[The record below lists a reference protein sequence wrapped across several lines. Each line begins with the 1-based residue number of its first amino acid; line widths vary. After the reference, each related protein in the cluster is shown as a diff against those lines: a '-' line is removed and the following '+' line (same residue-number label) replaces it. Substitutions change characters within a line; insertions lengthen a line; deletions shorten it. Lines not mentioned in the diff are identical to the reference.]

1 MQKVESFFIY
11 CSGASFSLVNRAPT
25 EKSKYVGAGATI
37 FFTGLLASISST
49 YALYT
54 VFDTLVYAI
63 PLGVVWGLMIF
74 NLDRYIVLSMRKHNL
89 WYKEYLQA
97 IPRVVLAVIIA
108 LIISKPL
115 ELKIFQKEISTE
127 LKLLQQEIIQ
137 EQHQMVRTRF
147 TSRLDSL
154 NSNISKLKNEIR
166 IIEKKRDEL
175 FFMAQQEAD
184 GTGGSGKR
192 NPGPIYKIKQM
203 DAQRVQKELEQLYT
217 ENTKSIGHQLEE
229 IEKITKQKESSIS
242 NLGTPDVTGLSF
254 QLTSL
259 NRLGDKYA
267 TIKIANYFIILLF
280 IALELAPI
288 MTKIISN
295 RGPYDDLLQV
305 HEHQFKNYRKEKL
318 TVADV
323 LLEKRLANI

>member
-1 MQKVESFFIY
+1 MKKLESFFTY
-11 CSGASFSLVNRAPT
+11 CSGASFSLMNRAPT
-25 EKSKYVGAGATI
+25 EKSKYVGVGATI
-37 FFTGLLASISST
+37 FFTGLLASISSA

-74 NLDRYIVLSMRKHNL
+74 NLDRYIVLSMRKHPL

-97 IPRVVLAVIIA
+97 VPRVLLAVIIA

-115 ELKIFQKEISTE
+115 ELKIFQKEIITE
-127 LKLLQQEIIQ
+127 LKLLQQEITR
-137 EQHQMVRTRF
+137 EQHEMVETRF
-147 TSRLDSL
+147 TFRLDSL
-154 NSNISKLKNEIR
+154 KSGISDLQKEIAMK
-166 IIEKKRDEL
+166 EKKRDEL
-175 FFMAQQEAD
+175 FLIAQQEAD

-203 DAQRVQKELEQLYT
+203 NAQRVQKELEQLSVKNT
-217 ENTKSIGHQLEE
+217 ESIEVQLKEIDRLTKV
-229 IEKITKQKESSIS
+229 KESSILS
-242 NLGTPDVTGLSF
+242 LGAPDVTGLSF
-254 QLTSL
+254 QLTAL
-259 NRLGDKYA
+259 NRLGQKYA
-267 TIKIANYFIILLF
+267 TIEMANYFIILLF

-288 MTKIISN
+288 MTKLISN
-295 RGPYDDLLQV
+295 RGPYDDLLAV
-305 HEHQFKNYRKEKL
+305 HEHQFKNYKKEKV